1 MTIVETA
8 NGKVEGNGVDG
19 FEQFLGI
26 PYAAAPTGALRFRR
40 PEPHPGW
47 GGIRDTTTHGS
58 SSLQPGTN
66 NKPVRGQEDCLYLSV
81 YTPGTTG
88 GPRPT
93 MVWFHGGA
101 FTQGAGWLAE
111 FDGSQLA
118 RTRDVV
124 VVTCNYRLGVLG
136 WLYSSD
142 LGSSRR
148 VDANVGLFD
157 QIAVL
162 GWVRDNISNFG
173 GDPTNVTAFGQS
185 AGAIGIVAMTTMPE
199 ARGLFH
205 RAIAQS
211 GAADAMLT
219 RDEASEVAAYV
230 LEELGETDP
239 EKATPPQI
247 VRAQRRAHTRFAWA
261 NSERPMG
268 QRLLAFGPVMD
279 GSTLRSRPLD
289 HLELDDANSV
299 PLISGTNRDEWRY
312 FASMLPSA
320 PTEAQMIESL
330 KRWAPDADAFWN
342 VYRAQAETPL
352 DAWIDLET
360 DRLFRIPSI
369 RLNEAWAARLPGATF
384 QYELQWRP
392 PGSTTGATHG
402 REIPFVFGTL
412 DHPRGRM
419 LGGASPPASLTRSLQ
434 HAWTSFART
443 GAPSSIDDDVVWPAY
458 GPERKTLL
466 FDATCTVVDDPDAAR
481 RELWDDIGDP

>member
-8 NGKVEGNGVDG
+8 NGSVEGTDTGGVHR
-19 FEQFLGI
+19 FLGI
-26 PYAAAPTGALRFRR
+26 PYAAAPVGPLRFRH

-47 GGIRDTTTHGS
+47 TGLQDAATQRS
-58 SSLQPGTN
+58 SSLQPGTDT
-66 NKPVRGQEDCLYLSV
+66 KPVRGQEDCLYLSV

-88 GPRPT
+88 PPRPT

-118 RTRDVV
+118 RTHDVV
-124 VVTCNYRLGVLG
+124 VITCNYRLGVLG
-136 WLYSSD
+136 WLYSPE
-142 LGSSRR
+142 LA
-148 VDANVGLFD
+148 DAGRIDTNSGLFD
-157 QIAVL
+157 QLAVL
-162 GWVRDNISNFG
+162 RWVRDNIAGFG

-211 GAADAMLT
+211 GAADALLT
-219 RDEASEVAAYV
+219 RDEASEVAGYV
-230 LEELGETDP
+230 LGDLGGPTPDSLQA
-239 EKATPPQI
+239 ATAPQL
-247 VRAQRRAHTRFAWA
+247 VRAQRRAHNRFAWA
-261 NSERPMG
+261 NNERPMG

-279 GSTLRSRPLD
+279 GPTLRSCPLD
-289 HLELDDANSV
+289 NLELDAANPV
-299 PLISGTNRDEWRY
+299 PLISGSNRDEWRY

-320 PTEAQMIESL
+320 PTEEQML
-330 KRWAPDADAFWN
+330 AGLARWVPDADAFWS
-342 VYRAQAETPL
+342 VYRAQAKTPL

-360 DRLFRIPSI
+360 DRLFRIPAI
-369 RLNEAWAARLPGATF
+369 RLNEAWAARVPDATF

-412 DHPRGRM
+412 AHPRGRM
-419 LGGASPPASLTRSLQ
+419 LGGASPPDSLRRALQ
-434 HAWTSFART
+434 QSWTSFART
-443 GAPSSIDDDVVWPAY
+443 GTPSLLDDVAWPSY
-458 GPERKTLL
+458 GPQRHTML
-466 FDATCTVVDDPDAAR
+466 FDATCTVVDDPDSAR
-481 RELWDDIGDP
+481 RQLWERS